1 MLAQKIAH
9 LRVVK
14 TNPVRARSP
23 TGVHS
28 GAVLPEE
35 WHPQQQV
42 MLPNSKMKLT
52 QSILG
57 VFSICFAQNEQ
68 GLALR
73 APTRIDKP
81 RKTIL

>member
-1 MLAQKIAH
+1 M
-9 LRVVK
+9 
-14 TNPVRARSP
+14 
-23 TGVHS
+23 HS

-81 RKTIL
+81 RKNDFVKLEGGEQSGFDHTRLVSP